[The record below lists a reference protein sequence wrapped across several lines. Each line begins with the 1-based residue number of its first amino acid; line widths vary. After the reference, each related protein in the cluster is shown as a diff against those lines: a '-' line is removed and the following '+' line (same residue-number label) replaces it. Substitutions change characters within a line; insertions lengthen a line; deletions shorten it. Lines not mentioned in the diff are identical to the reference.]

1 MPKGCHSPSSHRPTS
16 QPMSTRITSVAIA
29 DLGGAQT
36 NAKAARSTKPK
47 FPLPAHAHH
56 VNLINQGRGQ
66 SRGQRKRHD
75 RIGINRTGR
84 RRFPP
89 LRFATN
95 SSPDRRLTCR
105 LSRHSTRDPREVKSK
120 GNRGAEPRLPVIW
133 GDVVQLSSSLYGD
146 PRIHGQSSDTFSLPR
161 LRPWGV

>member
-1 MPKGCHSPSSHRPTS
+1 MPMGRHSPSSHRPTS
-16 QPMSTRITSVAIA
+16 QPIPTHFTSAGLA
-29 DLGGAQT
+29 DLGGAET
-36 NAKAARSTKPK
+36 NAKATRSTKPK

-56 VNLINQGRGQ
+56 VNLISRGSGQ

-75 RIGINRTGR
+75 RIGGKRTGR
-84 RRFPP
+84 RRFSD
-89 LRFATN
+89 LRYATK
-95 SSPDRRLTCR
+95 SSPHRRLTCR

-133 GDVVQLSSSLYGD
+133 GDVVQLNSSLIGD
-146 PRIHGQSSDTFSLPR
+146 TWFPGQSSVASSPAR